1 MIIYSNKIRNKLLLS
16 DFTDKYPFKI
26 IQRRLEFET
35 DSPEFEEYINSI
47 NNIYVTQEE
56 YDFIKSIPN
65 NIEELLII
73 DNNIDELNKRSIKF

>member
-16 DFTDKYPFKI
+16 DFPDKYPFKI
-26 IQRRLEFET
+26 IQRRLEFEK
-35 DSPEFEEYINSI
+35 DSPEFKEYVNGI
-47 NNIYVTQEE
+47 NNIHVTQEE

-65 NIEELLII
+65 DIKELLII

>member
-16 DFTDKYPFKI
+16 DFVGKYPFKI

-35 DSPEFEEYINSI
+35 DSPEFKEYVNSI

-56 YDFIKSIPN
+56 YDFIKSVPN

-73 DNNIDELNKRSIKF
+73 DNNTDELNKRSVRF

>member
-16 DFTDKYPFKI
+16 DFADKYPFKI
-26 IQRRLEFET
+26 IQRRLEFEK
-35 DSPEFEEYINSI
+35 DSPEFKEYVNAI

-65 NIEELLII
+65 DIKELLII

>member
-1 MIIYSNKIRNKLLLS
+1 MIIYSNKIRNNLLLS
-16 DFTDKYPFKI
+16 DFADKYPFKI
-26 IQRRLEFET
+26 IQRRLEFEK
-35 DSPEFEEYINSI
+35 DSPEFKEYVNTI

>member
-16 DFTDKYPFKI
+16 DFVDKYPFKI
-26 IQRRLEFET
+26 IQRRLEFEKG
-35 DSPEFEEYINSI
+35 SSEFKKYVSNID
-47 NNIYVTQEE
+47 NIYVTQEE